1 MTFIRHKEDTFTT
14 VESLLDC
21 LGRLSPLAVAFSG
34 GVDSSLLAKAAVLAA
49 EKFGAAPPVAIFA
62 VSPTSSRD
70 DIENARAVARKIGL
84 ELIELDSSGEL
95 GLPAFQANA
104 RDRCYH
110 CKKYRF
116 TAIQKLLAERERA
129 GGPRRTLLDGEN
141 ADDRALSRPGERA
154 AAELGVRS
162 PLAELG
168 IAKAE
173 VRRMARELG
182 LPVADRPSAPCLATR
197 FLYGLAPTA
206 QLLRRVEAA
215 ETFLHARGFKVC
227 RVRVDSPVTARIEVP
242 AGEIGRFLTGG
253 VREAV
258 LEEFLGLGFAAVS
271 LDLEGFVS
279 GKMDRAATD
288 K

>member
-1 MTFIRHKEDTFTT
+1 M
-14 VESLLDC
+14 
-21 LGRLSPLAVAFSG
+21 AVAFSG
-34 GVDSSLLAKAAVLAA
+34 GVDSSLLGKAAVLAA
-49 EKFGAAPPVAIFA
+49 ERRGALPPLGVFA

-84 ELIELDSSGEL
+84 ELIELDASGEL
-95 GLPAFQANA
+95 DLAAFRTNA

-116 TAIQKLLAERERA
+116 TAIQGLLAEREKA
-129 GGPRRTLLDGEN
+129 GEPRRVLLDGEN
-141 ADDRALSRPGERA
+141 ADDIAVGRPGERA

-168 IAKAE
+168 ISKAE
-173 VRRMARELG
+173 VRRMARELE

-197 FLYGLAPTA
+197 FLYGLRPTPR
-206 QLLRRVEAA
+206 LLRRVEDA
-215 ETFLHARGFKVC
+215 ESFLRAEGFKVC

-242 AGEIGRFLTGG
+242 AEEIGRFLAER

-279 GKMDRAATD
+279 GKMDRADAGGA
-288 K
+288 